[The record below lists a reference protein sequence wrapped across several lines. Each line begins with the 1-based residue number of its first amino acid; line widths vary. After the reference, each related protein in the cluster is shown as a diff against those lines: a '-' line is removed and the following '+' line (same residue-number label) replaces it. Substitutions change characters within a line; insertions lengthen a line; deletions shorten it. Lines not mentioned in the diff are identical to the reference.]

1 MSYFSKF
8 WMYKF
13 LFLIG
18 FGACIVAESTT
29 GVFLTSDVVSTPGQG
44 NKTVPEDLAE
54 KSAFMMLEEICR
66 GGCFDSK
73 FQSLVC
79 LYMVLQA
86 KDLSQCL
93 LGPLS
98 PYT

>member
-1 MSYFSKF
+1 MVS
-8 WMYKF
+8 
-13 LFLIG
+13 
-18 FGACIVAESTT
+18 ESTT
-29 GVFLTSDVVSTPGQG
+29 GVFLTSDVVSTPGKG

-54 KSAFMMLEEICR
+54 KAAFVMLEEICR

-79 LYMVLQA
+79 LYMALQS